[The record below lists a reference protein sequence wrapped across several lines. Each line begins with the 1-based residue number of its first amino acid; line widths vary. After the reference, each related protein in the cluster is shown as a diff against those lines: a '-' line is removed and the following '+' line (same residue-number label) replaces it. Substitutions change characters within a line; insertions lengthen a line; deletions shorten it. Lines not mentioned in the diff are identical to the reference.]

1 MSNERNADRRTWLA
15 FVGLVL
21 FGGANAVAVRQSV
34 LELDPL
40 WAAGFRF
47 AMAGALMTVI
57 ALASRQPL
65 PTRAGLRGGAVY
77 GLFAFGISFACIN
90 LGLHD
95 VPGGTGS
102 VIVASAPLLTL
113 GLAIAQGQERFHVRA
128 LVGAIIAVLG
138 VGIVFV
144 DQLET
149 AVPLGSLLLVLL
161 GATSIS
167 QSSIIVRGMARND
180 PLWTNAVGMLTG
192 SALLLVL
199 SVLFRESWLLPTR
212 STTWIAMGYLIVF
225 GSVVAFSLSV
235 YALRRLPAS
244 VVAYAVLLFPL
255 VGVTVATLLT
265 GERFSASFVAG
276 GVVMLLGVYVGA
288 FLRRPGAPRGAP
300 PAASRP

>member
-1 MSNERNADRRTWLA
+1 MALGSLPMEDAGRAERLTWLA

-34 LELDPL
+34 LELDPV
-40 WAAGFRF
+40 WAAGLRF
-47 AMAGALMTVI
+47 ALAGALIAAI

-65 PTRAGLRGGAVY
+65 PSRSGVRGGVLY
-77 GLFAFGISFACIN
+77 GTFAFAISFACIN
-90 LGLHD
+90 LGLRD

-138 VGIVFV
+138 VAVVFI

-149 AVPLGSLLLVLL
+149 AVPLASLILVLL

-167 QSSIIVRGMARND
+167 QSSIVIRGLARND
-180 PLWTNAVGMLTG
+180 PLWTNAIGMLTG
-192 SALLLVL
+192 SGLLLAL
-199 SVLFRESWLLPTR
+199 SAILGEAWLLPTR
-212 STTWIAMGYLIVF
+212 SNTWIAMGYLVVF

-265 GERFSASFVAG
+265 GERFSLSFVAG
-276 GVVMLLGVYVGA
+276 GVVMLVGVYIGA
-288 FLRRPGAPRGAP
+288 FRRTAK
-300 PAASRP
+300 PAQA

>member
-1 MSNERNADRRTWLA
+1 MEDARRAERLTWLA

-34 LELDPL
+34 LELDPV
-40 WAAGFRF
+40 WAAGLRF
-47 AMAGALMTVI
+47 AVAGALMAAI

-65 PTRAGLRGGAVY
+65 PSRDGIRGGVLY
-77 GLFAFGISFACIN
+77 GTFAFAISFACIN
-90 LGLHD
+90 LGLRD

-138 VGIVFV
+138 VAVVFI

-149 AVPLGSLLLVLL
+149 AVPLASLILVLL

-167 QSSIIVRGMARND
+167 QSSIVIRGLARND
-180 PLWTNAVGMLTG
+180 PLWTNAIGMLTG
-192 SALLLVL
+192 SGLLLAL
-199 SVLFRESWLLPTR
+199 SAILGEAWLLPTR
-212 STTWIAMGYLIVF
+212 SNTWIAMGYLVVF

-255 VGVTVATLLT
+255 VGVTVATVLT
-265 GERFSASFVAG
+265 GERFSGSFVAG
-276 GVVMLLGVYVGA
+276 GVVMLVGVYIGA
-288 FLRRPGAPRGAP
+288 FRRTAK
-300 PAASRP
+300 PAEA

>member
-1 MSNERNADRRTWLA
+1 MDDAGRAERLTWLA

-34 LELDPL
+34 LELDPV
-40 WAAGFRF
+40 WAAGLRF
-47 AMAGALMTVI
+47 AVAGALMAAI

-65 PTRAGLRGGAVY
+65 PSRDGIRGGVLY
-77 GLFAFGISFACIN
+77 GTFAFAISFACIN
-90 LGLHD
+90 IGLRD

-138 VGIVFV
+138 VAVVFI

-149 AVPLGSLLLVLL
+149 AVPLGSLILVLL

-167 QSSIIVRGMARND
+167 QSSIVIRGLARND
-180 PLWTNAVGMLTG
+180 PLWTNAIGMLTG
-192 SALLLVL
+192 SGLLLAL
-199 SVLFRESWLLPTR
+199 SAILGEAWLLPTR
-212 STTWIAMGYLIVF
+212 STTWIAMGYLVVF

-265 GERFSASFVAG
+265 GERFSPSFVAG
-276 GVVMLLGVYVGA
+276 GVVMLVGVYIGA
-288 FLRRPGAPRGAP
+288 FRRTAK
-300 PAASRP
+300 PALA